1 MILHKLSF
9 SLTFLAVQH
18 IRMINEELLRENGNL
33 KDLVVQTS
41 AGLEREKSNQE
52 KLVHHNKLINND
64 NATLQSRI
72 EELLSVI
79 DRQRRE
85 LASAYESSQR
95 MAFEQSVA
103 WREVQKRAHL
113 KHFIIIVSI
122 CLHPLLRL
130 STTSANEKSMA
141 AHSQSIPC
149 IIELVFGFE
158 GRQRGTHRC
167 TFFGFLSVDGK
178 CLQLLVITSK
188 RRGCNSLRT
197 YFGAMTRQR

>member
-1 MILHKLSF
+1 
-9 SLTFLAVQH
+9 
-18 IRMINEELLRENGNL
+18 MINEELLRENGNL

-52 KLVHHNKLINND
+52 KLVHHNKLINSD
-64 NATLQSRI
+64 NATLQSRV

-113 KHFIIIVSI
+113 NIS
-122 CLHPLLRL
+122 
-130 STTSANEKSMA
+130 
-141 AHSQSIPC
+141 
-149 IIELVFGFE
+149 
-158 GRQRGTHRC
+158 
-167 TFFGFLSVDGK
+167 
-178 CLQLLVITSK
+178 
-188 RRGCNSLRT
+188 
-197 YFGAMTRQR
+197 

>member
-1 MILHKLSF
+1 MRQERTKNCIELKFLFTCNF
-9 SLTFLAVQH
+9 SHLLLTFLAVQH

-52 KLVHHNKLINND
+52 KLVHHNKLINGD

-95 MAFEQSVA
+95 MAFEQSIA
-103 WREVQKRAHL
+103 WREVRK
-113 KHFIIIVSI
+113 
-122 CLHPLLRL
+122 
-130 STTSANEKSMA
+130 
-141 AHSQSIPC
+141 
-149 IIELVFGFE
+149 
-158 GRQRGTHRC
+158 
-167 TFFGFLSVDGK
+167 
-178 CLQLLVITSK
+178 
-188 RRGCNSLRT
+188 RT
-197 YFGAMTRQR
+197 YLYVQ